1 MPNLNKVMLMG
12 NLTRDIEL
20 RHTASN
26 MAIAKFGLAVNR
38 KWKTPEG
45 EQREEVTFVDC
56 DAFGRTAEVMSQYLA
71 KGRPVF
77 IEGRLKLDQWEDKE
91 GQKRSKLAVVVE
103 SFQFIDTKPGGGGGG
118 GGGGGDAEYSSDDAS
133 GGRGSTSRGGGGAG
147 GGGSG
152 GAGGGVGGRSNYAP
166 RNQGAPRPSA
176 PGSAPVPEDD
186 IPF

>member
-26 MAIAKFGLAVNR
+26 TAIAKFGLAINR

-71 KGRPVF
+71 KGRPVY

-103 SFQFIDTKPGGGGGG
+103 SFQFIDSKPGGGG
-118 GGGGGDAEYSSDDAS
+118 GGGGGDAEYSSDGGGSS
-133 GGRGSTSRGGGGAG
+133 GGASRSGGGGG
-147 GGGSG
+147 G
-152 GAGGGVGGRSNYAP
+152 GGRSNYAP
-166 RNQGAPRPSA
+166 RAQGGGSRSSA
-176 PGSAPVPEDD
+176 PAQGQPVPEDD